1 MVPVDDAGCS
11 GWFDEEVV
19 GARVGMHQG
28 LALQCSLGAQAQGRE
43 VGKALP
49 VERGKVARPGPGSAR
64 RRLEGLQRLDIA
76 PEVGRQRA
84 GRHRRCDP

>member
-49 VERGKVARPGPGSAR
+49 SRGGRSLGQARVPPAV
-64 RRLEGLQRLDIA
+64 EGLQRLDIA